1 MLNFDETEEI
11 KMEQEA
17 YEITMAERAK
27 AERDGQIIAVT
38 AAEYAKAA
46 QHRSL
51 LLTLRSTVKNDSYNV
66 DKVAAAVIAAFDE
79 LEGAGC

>member
-1 MLNFDETEEI
+1 MLNFDEKEEI

-17 YEITMAERAK
+17 YEITMEERAK

-46 QHRSL
+46 QNRSL
-51 LLTLRSTVKNDSYNV
+51 LMTLRSAVKNDSYNV
-66 DKVAAAVIAAFDE
+66 DKVAAAVIAVFDE